1 MRSLLVFAA
10 LLLFVLAF
18 FWLRPPQ
25 TPAGID
31 PRSDSQAPRE
41 EPAPAA
47 ELESSSP
54 AEPERQS
61 APAGSTRPAAASA
74 LVPTATV
81 GLARIFG
88 QLIDADGAPLAD
100 ASVKFAGFAANP
112 ERVRKHGMPAGWHDI
127 ELGTDAQ
134 GRFEIRFDPPP
145 AFQFSLKLKAERH
158 AGSSWRWS
166 EFEPGKEL
174 DLGIVQLALAGSIRG
189 VLVDAAGQPCRGSWR
204 VSANWAAG
212 YRDERMPVGAST
224 TPDALS
230 GEFLLNGL
238 APGLWKLNAS
248 TALASNVEGPRVEV
262 LEGQESEARFVYSG
276 PALDRTIVVRMQ
288 TQPYHGFAAPK
299 AEVQLLRGN
308 EPIPAASADP
318 RQNSGQQR
326 FEDLEPGSY
335 LARIDHPA
343 YLPWREDGIQPGSLV
358 TARLKGNARV
368 QLRVVDDASGEPLS
382 RYELRTRF
390 EMANFSPNE
399 FELLKA
405 DAPPPADGL
414 FEGLVPGQQ
423 TLLVRVPGYATCEVP
438 LGVVEPNSSAV
449 HVARVQRGVTL
460 QVRVLRADGKTP
472 VEGAHV
478 RLESAYM
485 RSGSMMQTDKA
496 PSTTSDAQGWAQF
509 EGVSR
514 GEYTLHALLAPLLR
528 AEALVVLP
536 PTEPVQQSELRLPPY
551 GSLSGVIEGADP
563 EVLAKASVELWPAGM
578 QEMELWTEWRE
589 AGLAKRAKLLRP
601 DAEGRFERNAV
612 PVGRHTVKLQQ
623 KANEVFGFRGEGAVL
638 VLGEIE
644 VREGETTQARFAWPE
659 QALARVRYSV
669 RSALGWEK
677 GAMADA
683 IAIREGGL
691 SGQPLQ
697 TLLDNQGNGLSDFI
711 NPGEIEIMLH
721 GPQDEWQWFAPQR
734 YVLAGGQTLDVE
746 LDLPIVPGKV
756 RLVGAS
762 DGQVLAAVSGT
773 FHHDGSAPQRR
784 LPWRTDQQ
792 GMLEAVLEPGSY
804 TLELYAKPPQKYLP
818 LRIVWPPAA
827 EGTEWKLEL
836 GEPR

>member
-1 MRSLLVFAA
+1 MRWLLVVAA
-10 LLLFVLAF
+10 LVLLPLAL
-18 FWLRPPQ
+18 FWLRQ
-25 TPAGID
+25 AQAPAGLE
-31 PRSDSQAPRE
+31 PLTDSNAPAMA
-41 EPAPAA
+41 PAPAA
-47 ELESSSP
+47 VLESNPQVES
-54 AEPERQS
+54 ARQS
-61 APAGSTRPAAASA
+61 APADNAVPAAAPA
-74 LVPTATV
+74 PLTTATV
-81 GLARIFG
+81 GLARIVG
-88 QLIDADGAPLAD
+88 QLLDGSGAPLASG
-100 ASVKFAGFAANP
+100 SVNFAGFPANAD
-112 ERVRKHGMPAGWHDI
+112 RIRKHGNPSNWRDL
-127 ELGTDAQ
+127 ELFTDTQ

-145 AFQFSLKLKAERH
+145 AFQFSLKLTAQRH
-158 AGSSWRWS
+158 AGLSWRWS
-166 EFEPGKEL
+166 EFEAGQQL
-174 DLGIVQLALAGSIRG
+174 DLGSVQLALAGSIRG
-189 VLVDAAGQPCRGSWR
+189 VLVDAAGQPCRGGWR
-204 VSANWAAG
+204 VSANSAAG

-230 GEFLLNGL
+230 GEFRLGDL
-238 APGLWKLNAS
+238 APGMWKLSAS
-248 TALASNVEGPRVEV
+248 TALASNVEGPKVEV
-262 LEGQESEARFVYSG
+262 LAGQESEARLVYSG
-276 PALDRTIVVRMQ
+276 PALDRTILVRVQ

-299 AEVQLLRGN
+299 VEVQLLRGS

-318 RQNSGQQR
+318 RQASSQQR
-326 FEDLEPGSY
+326 FENLEPGSY
-335 LARIDHPA
+335 SARVEHPA

-358 TARLKGNARV
+358 TARLKGNSRV
-368 QLRVVDDASGEPLS
+368 QLKVLDDASGEALS

-390 EMANFSPNE
+390 EKASFSPNE

-405 DAPPPADGL
+405 DAVPPADGL
-414 FEGLVPGQQ
+414 FEGLVPGDQ
-423 TLLVRVPGYATCEVP
+423 TLLVRAPGYATCEVP
-438 LGVVEPNSSAV
+438 LGVVEPSSSAV

-460 QVRVLRADGKTP
+460 RVRVLRADGETP

-485 RSGSMMQTDKA
+485 RSGSIMQTDKA
-496 PSTTSDAQGWAQF
+496 PSTTSDAQGWAQL
-509 EGVSR
+509 ESVAR

-528 AEALVVLP
+528 AEVVVVLNS
-536 PTEPVQQSELRLPPY
+536 TDPVQQSELRLPPY

-563 EVLAKASVELWPAGM
+563 QALAKAGVELWPAGM

-601 DAEGRFERNAV
+601 DAEGRFEHSAV
-612 PVGRHTVKLQQ
+612 PAGRHTVKLQLQ
-623 KANEVFGFRGEGAVL
+623 ANEVFGFRGQGAVL

-644 VREGETTQARFAWPE
+644 VREGETTQARFAMPE

-691 SGQPLQ
+691 GGQPLQ
-697 TLLDNQGNGLSDFI
+697 TLLDNQGKGLSDFI
-711 NPGEIEIMLH
+711 NPGEIEIVLR

-734 YVLAGGQTLDVE
+734 YVLAAGQTLDVE
-746 LDLPIVPGKV
+746 LDLSIVPGKV

-762 DGQVLAAVSGT
+762 DGEVLAAVSGT
-773 FHHDGSAPQRR
+773 FHLEGSAPQRR

-792 GMLEAVLEPGSY
+792 GILEALLEPGSY

-836 GEPR
+836 VEPR